1 VTCADSCTAIPPRPG
16 GVAPSVGLSAGPALW
31 VALLAAL
38 LGTSVTSPARG
49 DEAADTAAA
58 RVLGLDGLALAD
70 QGKCGQAIEK
80 LQRSETLHHA
90 PSTATRLGECEI
102 ETGKLVAGTERLQR
116 VVRES
121 LPRGAPAAFV
131 VAVARAQKALDRTL
145 PRISILRIAIRSPA
159 GAKPVITL
167 DGEPLPDAVLLSDR
181 PTDPGKH
188 RIQATASGF
197 LSSVVD
203 VSLGDGESKSISLE
217 LQPDP
222 SAQGPA
228 RERAPVHRDSST
240 GLRVAGFTT
249 LGLGVAAVG
258 LGAVAGALVAT
269 KSSSLSSTCDANRVC
284 PESQQSDLNSA
295 KTWATISNVG
305 FIAGGTGI
313 VSGLVMLLKSGHSA
327 APPSGE
333 ASLGLSIG
341 ATSIGLNGSF

>member
-1 VTCADSCTAIPPRPG
+1 MTCADCCAAIPPRAG
-16 GVAPSVGLSAGPALW
+16 GAASSVGLSVRPALC
-31 VALLAAL
+31 ATLLAAL
-38 LGTSVTSPARG
+38 LCTLVTSPARG

-58 RVLGLDGLALAD
+58 RVLGLEGLALAD
-70 QGKCGQAIEK
+70 EGKCGQAIER
-80 LQRSETLHHA
+80 LRRSEILHHA

-116 VVRES
+116 VVRET

-131 VAVARAQKALDRTL
+131 VAVARAQKALDRSL
-145 PRISILRIAIRSPA
+145 PRIAILRIAIRAPA
-159 GAKPVITL
+159 GARPVITL

-197 LSSVVD
+197 LSSAVD
-203 VSLGDGESKSISLE
+203 VSLGEGESKSVSLE

-222 SAQGPA
+222 SAQAPA
-228 RERAPVHRDSST
+228 REGAPVHRDSST
-240 GLRVAGFTT
+240 GLRVAGLTT
-249 LGLGVAAVG
+249 LGLGVAGVA

-269 KSSSLSSTCDANRVC
+269 KSSSLSSSCDANRVC
-284 PESQQSDLNSA
+284 PESQQADLSSA

-313 VSGLVMLLKSGHSA
+313 ASGLVLLLRSRHSA
-327 APPSGE
+327 APLSGG
-333 ASLGLSIG
+333 ASVGLSIG
-341 ATSIGLNGSF
+341 ATSVGLNGSF